1 MSRFRRPAS
10 EFESSTVTKLL
21 KIGETLE
28 EASRRHSLLNTD
40 DVTATLSRN
49 SEQLFKSIFRQ

>member
-21 KIGETLE
+21 KIGEILE
-28 EASRRHSLLNTD
+28 EASSRRSLPNTY